1 MYPVRLST
9 GSCPDQR
16 LRQGRAQSQDFR
28 VGLAGDRTCPSLA
41 APGLSPSLLPPLG
54 IFTRVQVLSPLGNL
68 PCPCSSC
75 RKLSLTCHTP
85 LGLVSATSPSH
96 VPCGVTHCV
105 GVSRL
110 PRPSGPAQ
118 QTVVTRLSLGRPACD
133 SHSGH
138 WSGHVTLGTRFSFVL
153 VLASGANGPCLRV
166 AEDSV
171 KMRSLTES
179 PWPHSGRL
187 HHVLSGGSVS
197 GMWQRCGTSSHRR
210 NGQNLT
216 ARGPPVVP
224 PSYGAPALACA
235 SLGMPSRP

>member
-1 MYPVRLST
+1 MSEPGRSRTVPVPSAT
-9 GSCPDQR
+9 PGDFHS
-16 LRQGRAQSQDFR
+16 RA
-28 VGLAGDRTCPSLA
+28 GLISSGKPSL
-41 APGLSPSLLPPLG
+41 SLLL
-54 IFTRVQVLSPLGNL
+54 LSEIIADLSYSL
-68 PCPCSSC
+68 RPCV
-75 RKLSLTCHTP
+75 CHF
-85 LGLVSATSPSH
+85 PSH